1 MLVTIIGATSWGT
14 TLANLISSYGVST
27 VLLTRSEA
35 ERTLLENN
43 NSIPSLEDIPLST
56 SLEISSDANTIL
68 PKTDVVVLAVP
79 SNRIQENLERI
90 PHNLKDSVIF
100 VSGIKGLNSSTGERM
115 SSIIERNIPIAK
127 NRIVVLSGPNLSR
140 EIAQN
145 IPSST
150 VIACEN
156 LQLAQTIKS
165 IFNNGNFG
173 VHTSDDVTGVELG
186 GAFKN
191 IIAITAGIVDG
202 MSYGANSKSIIV
214 NKGINEILLL
224 ITRLGGKAETVFGLS
239 GLGDLIATCFSLLSR
254 NRYVGEQIGKGK
266 QLNEIVN
273 NMKNVAEGIN
283 TTQAALVLANQHNL
297 NLPLIEGTGSILFN
311 NSNPHE
317 IINILLSKFAE

>member
-14 TLANLISSYGVST
+14 TLANLISSNGVST

-43 NSIPSLEDIPLST
+43 NSNPSLEDIPLST

-156 LQLAQTIKS
+156 LQLA
-165 IFNNGNFG
+165 
-173 VHTSDDVTGVELG
+173 
-186 GAFKN
+186 
-191 IIAITAGIVDG
+191 
-202 MSYGANSKSIIV
+202 
-214 NKGINEILLL
+214 
-224 ITRLGGKAETVFGLS
+224 
-239 GLGDLIATCFSLLSR
+239 
-254 NRYVGEQIGKGK
+254 
-266 QLNEIVN
+266 
-273 NMKNVAEGIN
+273 
-283 TTQAALVLANQHNL
+283 
-297 NLPLIEGTGSILFN
+297 
-311 NSNPHE
+311 
-317 IINILLSKFAE
+317 

>member
-1 MLVTIIGATSWGT
+1 
-14 TLANLISSYGVST
+14 
-27 VLLTRSEA
+27 
-35 ERTLLENN
+35 
-43 NSIPSLEDIPLST
+43 
-56 SLEISSDANTIL
+56 
-68 PKTDVVVLAVP
+68 
-79 SNRIQENLERI
+79 
-90 PHNLKDSVIF
+90 
-100 VSGIKGLNSSTGERM
+100 
-115 SSIIERNIPIAK
+115 
-127 NRIVVLSGPNLSR
+127 
-140 EIAQN
+140 
-145 IPSST
+145 
-150 VIACEN
+150 
-156 LQLAQTIKS
+156 
-165 IFNNGNFG
+165 
-173 VHTSDDVTGVELG
+173 
-186 GAFKN
+186 
-191 IIAITAGIVDG
+191 